1 MKPAPFTY
9 HRASSIEDAVAQLS
23 SEETLARPLAGGQSL
38 LPMLNLRVAPVDRLI
53 DLGRLAELKETQA
66 ETACVR
72 YGALLTHAAFEDR
85 CVPDGSNGLMPFVA
99 SQIAFRAVRTRGT
112 IGGAIA
118 LADPAADWVTTV
130 VAMEASIE
138 IAGPSGKRSVPAAE
152 FVLGPYMVALEPGE
166 IITAV
171 VVPRRSSSERWGHY
185 KVARKI
191 GEYAES
197 MAIALV
203 DRDARN
209 ARLVAGATD
218 GAPLVLENAAR
229 AVLNGKTGAA
239 LASVIREELSASG
252 RDFPATKL
260 HLHCTVCQRAVEAI
274 HS

>member
-9 HRASSIEDAVAQLS
+9 HRASSIEDAVTQLS

-53 DLGRLAELKETQA
+53 DLGRLAELKEVHA
-66 ETACVR
+66 ETNCVR

-85 CVPDGSNGLMPFVA
+85 QVPDGSNGLMPFIA

-130 VAMEASIE
+130 VALEANIE
-138 IAGPSGKRSVPAAE
+138 IAGRSGKRSVPAAD

-166 IITAV
+166 IITAI

-185 KVARKI
+185 KFARKM

-203 DRDARN
+203 DRDARS
-209 ARLVAGATD
+209 ARVVAGATD

-229 AVLNGKTGAA
+229 AALDGKSGAA
-239 LASVIREELSASG
+239 LASVIRGDLSASG

-260 HLHCTVCQRAVEAI
+260 QLHCTVCQRAVEAI
-274 HS
+274 HA

>member
-9 HRASSIEDAVAQLS
+9 HRAASVEDAVAQLS
-23 SEETLARPLAGGQSL
+23 GDAAISRPLAGGQSL
-38 LPMLNLRVAPVDRLI
+38 VPMLNLRVAPVDRLV
-53 DLGRLAELKETQA
+53 DLAGLATLKEAHA
-66 ETACVR
+66 ETEFIR

-85 CVPDGSNGLMPFVA
+85 RVPDGSNGLMPFVA

-118 LADPAADWVTTV
+118 LADPAADWLTTV
-130 VAMEASIE
+130 VALEGRIE
-138 IAGPSGKRSVPAAE
+138 IAGPSGRRDVAAAD
-152 FVLGPYMVALEPGE
+152 FVLGPYMVALEAGE
-166 IITAV
+166 IITGI

-203 DRDARN
+203 DGDART

-218 GAPLVLENAAR
+218 GAPLVLERSAR
-229 AVLNGKTGAA
+229 AVSEGKTGAA
-239 LASVIREELSASG
+239 LAAVIREELSSAD
-252 RDFPATKL
+252 RDFPAAKL
-260 HLHCTVCQRAVEAI
+260 
-274 HS
+274 

>member
-9 HRASSIEDAVAQLS
+9 HRASSIDDAVAQLN

-53 DLGRLAELKETQA
+53 DLGHLAELKEAQA
-66 ETACVR
+66 ETKCIR

-85 CVPDGSNGLMPFVA
+85 RVPDGSNGLMPFIA

-118 LADPAADWVTTV
+118 LADPAADWVTAA
-130 VAMEASIE
+130 VALEANIE
-138 IAGPSGKRSVPAAE
+138 IAGPLGRRSVSAVN
-152 FVLGPYMVALEPGE
+152 FVLGPYMVALERGE
-166 IITAV
+166 IITAI

-185 KVARKI
+185 KVARKV

-209 ARLVAGATD
+209 ARVIAGATD
-218 GAPLVLENAAR
+218 GAPLVLEKTAR
-229 AVLNGKTGAA
+229 AVLDGKTGAA
-239 LASVIREELSASG
+239 LASVVRGDLSASG

-260 HLHCTVCQRAVEAI
+260 QLHCTVCQRAVETI
-274 HS
+274 NS